1 MLTKIRWKKIDLPKL
16 SFSGY
21 DYWKFEAKEF
31 SAVLCPMIN
40 EDESAKKGDYKLTIL
55 FNNTTRKFVSEINL
69 KKSAATKRAIDI
81 INRFIP

>member
-1 MLTKIRWKKIDLPKL
+1 MDLPKL

-21 DYWKFEAKEF
+21 DYWKFEDKNF

-40 EDESAKKGDYKLTIL
+40 VDEDARKGDYKLSIL
-55 FNNTTRKFVSEINL
+55 FKNETKTFVTEINL
-69 KKSAATKRAIDI
+69 TKTAATKRAIDI

>member
-1 MLTKIRWKKIDLPKL
+1 MLTKIRWKKIETPKG
-16 SFSGY
+16 SFLGY

-40 EDESAKKGDYKLTIL
+40 EDEDAKKGDYKLTIL
-55 FNNTTRKFVSEINL
+55 FNNETRTFVAEINL
-69 KKSAATKRAIDI
+69 TKSVATKRSIDI